1 MGGGPGWE
9 ARPERR
15 SDPGGGPGWE
25 EVRPRRRSDPRGGQ
39 GRRSD
44 MGGGQGR
51 RPGEEVRQGGGHAGR
66 RSEPGGGQVGWAGE
80 GQTREEVAR
89 GRVRPSLAAGE
100 RRAAIRGPRV
110 ARPRSSALPR
120 WRAGSGAA
128 GLGAPWGRPGGSRA
142 AGRRRGPGGAGEGR
156 AGPAGE
162 QRLPRASDPGRG
174 RGRPRCL
181 WTPRPGTSGARS
193 PVPRLPGPS
202 SASKPTP
209 GRQGRV
215 SPPPGR
221 WPPPCGAGGPPCP
234 GTRTPGRLEDTAY
247 RPVRLLGPT
256 VFEERVELP
265 LPARKRRRRRWHPT
279 PVLLPGKSHWRRSLV
294 GCSPW
299 GREESDTTERFHF
312 HFSLSCIGEGNGN
325 PLQCSCLENP
335 RDRGARWEALYGVAQ
350 SRTRLKRLSSS
361 SSSEESGLRG
371 KQDSPPRRRPQAA
384 PLEASEELL
393 KGGPDPALGALW
405 GGLE

>member
-1 MGGGPGWE
+1 M
-9 ARPERR
+9 
-15 SDPGGGPGWE
+15 
-25 EVRPRRRSDPRGGQ
+25 
-39 GRRSD
+39 
-44 MGGGQGR
+44 
-51 RPGEEVRQGGGHAGR
+51 
-66 RSEPGGGQVGWAGE
+66 
-80 GQTREEVAR
+80 
-89 GRVRPSLAAGE
+89 
-100 RRAAIRGPRV
+100 
-110 ARPRSSALPR
+110 
-120 WRAGSGAA
+120 
-128 GLGAPWGRPGGSRA
+128 
-142 AGRRRGPGGAGEGR
+142 
-156 AGPAGE
+156 
-162 QRLPRASDPGRG
+162 
-174 RGRPRCL
+174 
-181 WTPRPGTSGARS
+181 
-193 PVPRLPGPS
+193 PRLPGPS

-256 VFEERVELP
+256 VFEERVQLP

-294 GCSPW
+294 GCSPC

-312 HFSLSCIGEGNGN
+312 YFSLSCIGEGNGN

-335 RDRGARWEALYGVAQ
+335 RDWGARWEALYGVAQ